1 MKKIIATALL
11 KIDLS
16 SDLTSKLKK
25 VFQRTFMFFAAAAV
39 MILTGCAATQS
50 YDGRNASGQVF
61 AMGAAPA
68 EAKSM
73 MRSQPQMSEMS
84 DNVGEQTRKLIKSS
98 WLTIGVTDLAQAEIQ
113 AKAIVE
119 QQAGYI
125 KNTHGE
131 QGNSFNLSI
140 RVPQEQYVA
149 ALIALRKVGDIIS
162 ENESV
167 QDVTTEFIDN
177 QARLNNLHKL
187 RDRIQLL
194 LNRADRIEDL
204 LKIERELNRTQSEID
219 RLEGR
224 MKYLKGQVDFASIE
238 LSAEKQKTYGPLGYF
253 FMGIWWGV
261 EKLFVWDQ

>member
-1 MKKIIATALL
+1 MN
-11 KIDLS
+11 
-16 SDLTSKLKK
+16 
-25 VFQRTFMFFAAAAV
+25 
-39 MILTGCAATQS
+39 G
-50 YDGRNASGQVF
+50 GGQVF
-61 AMGAAPA
+61 AMSSAPN
-68 EAKSM
+68 EVKSV
-73 MRSQPQMSEMS
+73 MRSQPHRSNMSEGVS
-84 DNVGEQTRKLIKSS
+84 EQERKLIKSS
-98 WLTIGVTDLAQAEIQ
+98 WLTLSVKNLTQAEIQ

-125 KNTHGE
+125 QNTHDE
-131 QGNSFNLSI
+131 QDKSFNLSI
-140 RVPQEQYVA
+140 RVPQDHYVPT
-149 ALIALRKVGDIIS
+149 LIELRKVGDIIS

-177 QARLNNLHKL
+177 KARLNNLHKL
-187 RDRIQLL
+187 RNRIQLL

-238 LSAEKQKTYGPLGYF
+238 FSAEKQKTYGPLGYF

>member
-1 MKKIIATALL
+1 MKKTIPADML
-11 KIDLS
+11 KIDIKS
-16 SDLTSKLKK
+16 
-25 VFQRTFMFFAAAAV
+25 VIQRASQSALVLFTVTTAIA
-39 MILTGCAATQS
+39 LTGCAATQS
-50 YDGRNASGQVF
+50 YDGRNAGGQVF
-61 AMGAAPA
+61 AMEAAPA
-68 EAKSM
+68 EATSM

-84 DNVGEQTRKLIKSS
+84 DDVSEQERKLIKSS
-98 WLTIGVTDLAQAEIQ
+98 WLTIGVKDLAQAEIG

-125 KNTHGE
+125 QNTHGE
-131 QGNSFNLSI
+131 QGKSFNLSI
-140 RVPQEQYVA
+140 RVPQDHYASV
-149 ALIALRKVGDIIS
+149 LLGLRKLGEIIS

-194 LNRADRIEDL
+194 LNRADRIDDI

-224 MKYLKGQVDFASIE
+224 MKYLKGQVDYASIE